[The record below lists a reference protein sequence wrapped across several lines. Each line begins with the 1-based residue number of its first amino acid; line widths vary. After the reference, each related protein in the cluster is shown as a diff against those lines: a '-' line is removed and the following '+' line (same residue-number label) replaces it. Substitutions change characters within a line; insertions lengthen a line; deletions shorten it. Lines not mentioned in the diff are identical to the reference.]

1 MNNTIL
7 ARFETNKRKAS
18 TVPNNLKPIP
28 LSPAAKKAI
37 NAQLSAQTNAAR
49 TAAKTAYNA
58 LPAAERRNANQ
69 FMNSLTIANKL
80 NLFNRYKA
88 NAKAKAK
95 PKPKTKTKTKTKGFF
110 SRMFG

>member
-1 MNNTIL
+1 MTNTIL
-7 ARFETNKRKAS
+7 SRFEATKRKAS

-37 NAQLSAQTNAAR
+37 NAQLSAQTKAAR

-69 FMNSLTIANKL
+69 FMNSLTIANRL
-80 NLFNRYKA
+80 NLFNQY
-88 NAKAKAK
+88 KAK
-95 PKPKTKTKTKTKGFF
+95 PKAKPKAKGLFG
-110 SRMFG
+110 RMFG